1 MSLQNGD
8 LNAELSLDFSQFTR
22 GLKAAVSQAKSAGQ
36 QFKTAFSD
44 ANRAINETSGA
55 LKTAQKDFKDFERIV
70 SGILLSQAF
79 YGANTAIQEATASL
93 VGFMTDMEKAQIS
106 MEYFLGDPEMAKGFI
121 ANMKD
126 FAAETSF
133 NTQQAMNLSKK
144 LLNASFQ
151 ATEVRDIM
159 ERLNDTAAVSGMS
172 ADTIDR
178 IVLAMTQMKTSGKI
192 MGTELRQLAEANIP
206 VYKILAE
213 QLGMTGE
220 EILNIGELKVPSD
233 IGIAAIFQGLE
244 KFDGAA
250 LKAAQ
255 TMTGLWE
262 TIKDD
267 GLILGEQIFAG
278 PYGALKKFLT
288 VWRNGMEKARSYV
301 TKGGLG
307 RVLEEMVPESLHTSI
322 RLIVGSVKS
331 LARSFIDF
339 HKTMAPVAG
348 IIAAFATHTL
358 AVVLPV
364 LAGFARGVVSLI
376 QAAFAA
382 APALK
387 YLAAVILGLIVANVA
402 AKALWFLWGIMRIG
416 VMAAAVGQAVLYLGT
431 AIRTLF
437 LVLTSH
443 PLVLAFTILAG
454 VLMYFALSS
463 KTVVQWLDALMQRLS
478 SLGGFDIGKILMP
491 KDLDTEKW
499 MEDFNGVVDGM
510 GDLDPDLLDSVGKD
524 LDDVG
529 KKGKKAGDKIK
540 DSFLAAFDEV
550 FQVPEPKDDKK
561 DDEDDGAGGI
571 KMPKF
576 KGLPDM
582 PEVPGVP
589 KLPDKIKLPK
599 FEVPPIDWPIIPPW
613 LTKPIKFPK
622 FEIPKF
628 PEFPNFPGAVV
639 TSWEWSMNALRG
651 FLKGFEFTLEG
662 LRVKI
667 PNLIPQIFPQGVW
680 DPILEGLGNFG
691 NSLGQAWD
699 GLTGQLRERWA
710 QGWGSMGVPVAT
722 WAADVLAGIGNF
734 GSAALPALAGIG
746 AGIVATLGAAW
757 ATSST
762 AVTTWASGVLTNI
775 ITSGAGWAS
784 SLATVGS
791 SLGAVL
797 GTALSSMRTSVTTW
811 GAGVLASMALAGA
824 GWLASLGTTLASIG
838 TRFQGFAATTSL
850 ILSGLWAGIKIG
862 WAGFSTAFSNAIST
876 TLTWIKN
883 FWAEHKKTILI
894 TVGLLIAGILLWWV
908 GIPAGVGAALM
919 AMLRVIGPAFARIG
933 PLFVSAV
940 KGIPGFFKGVVSK
953 LPQGAQTVI
962 GQIVSAFKALPG
974 KIWEAIKAIPDKF
987 REVFGKIKIPS
998 FSSMADGVGATFKSL
1013 GSVAGFANGGIIG
1026 QDSIVRVGEKGRR
1039 EAIVPLQNDTAM
1051 KPYVDAV
1058 VRGVAAAGMMNR
1070 QQPQQPQP
1078 QPQQQQ
1084 QDQRPILYVGT
1095 LIADDRGLKELDRRM
1110 KVVQDKENARGVRR

>member
-8 LNAELSLDFSQFTR
+8 LNAELSLDFSQFTA
-22 GLKAAVSQAKSAGQ
+22 GLRAAASQAKSAGQ
-36 QFKTAFSD
+36 QFKAAFSD
-44 ANRAINETSGA
+44 ANQAINSTSNA

-79 YGANTAIQEATASL
+79 YGATTAIKDATASL
-93 VGFMTDMEKAQIS
+93 ATFMTDMEKAQIS
-106 MEYFLGDPEMAKGFI
+106 MEYFLGDPELAKGFI

-133 NTQQAMNLSKK
+133 NTQQAMDLSKK

-159 ERLNDTAAVSGMS
+159 ERLNDTAAVSGM
-172 ADTIDR
+172 TPEVIDR
-178 IVLAMTQMKTSGKI
+178 IVLAMTQLKTSGKI

-233 IGIAAIFQGLE
+233 IGIAAIFAGLE

-250 LKAAQ
+250 LKVAQ

-267 GLILGEQIFAG
+267 SLIMGEQIFAG

-288 VWRNGMEKARSYV
+288 FWRDGMEKMRSYV
-301 TKGGLG
+301 TQGGLG
-307 RVLEEMVPESLHTSI
+307 LVMEKMIPESLHTSI
-322 RLIVGSVKS
+322 RLVVGGIQS
-331 LARSFIDF
+331 LARTFVDF
-339 HKTMAPVAG
+339 HKAIAPVVG
-348 IIAAFATHTL
+348 IIIGGVIHALAVILPVVAGVARAFVTLIQTAFA
-358 AVVLPV
+358 V
-364 LAGFARGVVSLI
+364 
-376 QAAFAA
+376 

-387 YLAAVILGLIVANVA
+387 YLAAAIIGLIVANVA

-416 VMAAAVGQAVLYLGT
+416 VLAAAVGQAVLYLGT

-437 LVLTSH
+437 LVLTTH

-463 KTVVQWLDALMQRLS
+463 KTVVQWLDVLMQRLS
-478 SLGGFDIGKILMP
+478 SLGGFDIGKILQP
-491 KDLDTEKW
+491 QDLDTDEW
-499 MEDFNGVVDGM
+499 MKGFNESIDGM
-510 GDLDPDLLDSVGKD
+510 SDLDPALLDGVGKD

-540 DSFLAAFDEV
+540 TSFLAAFDEV

-561 DDEDDGAGGI
+561 DDEEEAGGI
-571 KMPKF
+571 KLPKLPPMKMPPM
-576 KGLPDM
+576 PDM
-582 PEVPGVP
+582 GKGP
-589 KLPDKIKLPK
+589 KMPDKIKLPK
-599 FEVPPIDWPIIPPW
+599 IEMPKIDWPIVPPW
-613 LTKPIKFPK
+613 LTKGFKWPKFEFPK
-622 FEIPKF
+622 FPQL
-628 PEFPNFPGAVV
+628 PNFPGAVV
-639 TSWEWSMNALRG
+639 TSWEWSMNKIRN

-691 NSLGQAWD
+691 NALGGAWD

-710 QGWGSMGVPVAT
+710 QGWGSMGIPVAT
-722 WAADVLAGIGNF
+722 WAADVLAGIGQF
-734 GSAALPALAGIG
+734 GTAALPVIAGIG
-746 AGIVATLGAAW
+746 AGIVASLGAAW

-762 AVTTWASGVLTNI
+762 AVSTWAANTVNTIVSTGLSWGT
-775 ITSGAGWAS
+775 
-784 SLATVGS
+784 SLANTAAVM
-791 SLGAVL
+791 GAVL
-797 GTALSSMRTSVTTW
+797 RAGLSAMGTSVAKW
-811 GAGVLASMALAGA
+811 GAGVLASVTLAGA
-824 GWLASLGTTLASIG
+824 GWLASLGASLASIG
-838 TRFQGFAATTSL
+838 KRFQSFSAATSL
-850 ILSGLWAGIKIG
+850 ILAGLWAGIKVG
-862 WAGFSTAFSNAIST
+862 WSAFSSAFTNAIST

-883 FWAEHKKTILI
+883 FWSEHKKTILL

-908 GIPAGVGAALM
+908 GLPAGIGAALM
-919 AMLRVIGPAFARIG
+919 ALLRVIGPAFARIG

-940 KGIPGFFKGVVSK
+940 KNIPSFFKGIVGK

-962 GQIVSAFKALPG
+962 SQIVSAFKALPQ

-987 REVFGKIKIPS
+987 KEVFGNIKIPS
-998 FSSMADGVGATFKSL
+998 FSSMADGVSATFKSL

-1039 EAIVPLQNDTAM
+1039 EAIVPLQNDSAM

-1058 VRGVAAAGMMNR
+1058 VRGVASAGMMNK
-1070 QQPQQPQP
+1070 QQPQP
-1078 QPQQQQ
+1078 QAPQGG
-1084 QDQRPILYVGT
+1084 DQRPIVYVHT